1 MNKDSLE
8 FFEKMA
14 KSQNLNTNS
23 VKLAKNSD
31 FSNFDSKF
39 ILKHCN
45 ENSEILDLAAG
56 TGLVINKLYKN
67 VKKIIA
73 VEPFI
78 EFTKF
83 IEKSKNIGI
92 ENQNIFAYNPKQ
104 LFDIITLFGI
114 MHYLDENEAR
124 IIYEK
129 YKSFLKPRGKLII
142 KNQFGTSE
150 DVTVKG
156 FSEELNTNYYAQ
168 YRHTEKEIEILKKLG
183 YENITI
189 TDIYPPDCNRW
200 ENTHFYAI
208 VAEA

>member
-92 ENQNIFAYNPKQ
+92 ENQNIFEYNPKQ